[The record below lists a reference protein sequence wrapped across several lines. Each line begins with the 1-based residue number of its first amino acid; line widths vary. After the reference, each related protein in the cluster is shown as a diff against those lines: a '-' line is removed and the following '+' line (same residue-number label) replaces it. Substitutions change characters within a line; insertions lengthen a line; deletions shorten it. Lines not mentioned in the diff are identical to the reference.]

1 MVCDPPINDE
11 KVYIAEPF
19 VSERAGLCVAPSTTI
34 VNVPVGVVVLE
45 LDPDATVI
53 VTASLA
59 PAATV
64 LVDADNVVFD
74 ATSPAAITGK
84 LSDPLDAV
92 YVVLPE

>member
-1 MVCDPPINDE
+1 MVCDPLINDE
-11 KVYIAEPF
+11 KVYVAEPF
-19 VSERAGLCVAPSTTI
+19 VSERGGLCVAPSTAI
-34 VNVPVGVVVLE
+34 ANVPVGAVALE

-53 VTASLA
+53 VRASLA

-74 ATSPAAITGK
+74 ATNPAAITVK
-84 LSDPLDAV
+84 LSDPLDAI